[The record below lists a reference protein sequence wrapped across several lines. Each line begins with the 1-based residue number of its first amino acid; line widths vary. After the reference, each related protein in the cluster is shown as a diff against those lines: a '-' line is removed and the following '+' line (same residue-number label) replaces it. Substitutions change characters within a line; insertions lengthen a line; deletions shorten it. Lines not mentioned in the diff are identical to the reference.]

1 MPARRPVVTALDRGE
16 KAFIGLLYTA
26 IIVTTIV
33 AFLALIAIS
42 AKYQGSITASATTG
56 SSLFALGVLSYLFGL
71 RHGVDADHI
80 AAIDNTTRKLLNEG
94 KRPLTVGTWF
104 SLGHSTI
111 VVGMIVAIV
120 FFTSAAVG
128 ALPALQGI
136 GSILGTLI
144 SGAFLWI
151 IGIINVIIAVE
162 IYRVYRAMRSGR
174 YNEQSLEEQLNQ
186 RGFMNRVFGKFF
198 KIVQTP
204 RQIYPIGVLF
214 GLGFDTASEIA
225 VIALSVT
232 LGVSGAVPLY
242 VVLVYPLLF
251 MVGMVLVDTS
261 DGIAMRFAYGWAFLR
276 PVRKVYYNLTVTIT
290 SILIAFV
297 IGSVEL
303 LQVLSQE
310 LNLTGPIW
318 DGLKGLDFETVG
330 YLIIGVLLATW
341 GIAYAY
347 YRYKRLDQ
355 MVVGPDPSSAPP
367 PGHQEFEMG

>member
-1 MPARRPVVTALDRGE
+1 MSPFLLACLAYLTVALPGSTL
-16 KAFIGLLYTA
+16 GLLWPSMR
-26 IIVTTIV
+26 
-33 AFLALIAIS
+33 IS
-42 AKYQGSITASATTG
+42 
-56 SSLFALGVLSYLFGL
+56 F
-71 RHGVDADHI
+71 H
-80 AAIDNTTRKLLNEG
+80 E
-94 KRPLTVGTWF
+94 P
-104 SLGHSTI
+104 
-111 VVGMIVAIV
+111 
-120 FFTSAAVG
+120 VG
-128 ALPALQGI
+128 ALGI
-136 GSILGTLI
+136 LLAFGVTASVISSAATGRILPRVGVGPLLALGTMLT
-144 SGAFLWI
+144 
-151 IGIINVIIAVE
+151 AVALALE
-162 IYRVYRAMRSGR
+162 ALSP
-174 YNEQSLEEQLNQ
+174 SLGVVTV
-186 RGFMNRVFGKFF
+186 GF
-198 KIVQTP
+198 
-204 RQIYPIGVLF
+204 VLF